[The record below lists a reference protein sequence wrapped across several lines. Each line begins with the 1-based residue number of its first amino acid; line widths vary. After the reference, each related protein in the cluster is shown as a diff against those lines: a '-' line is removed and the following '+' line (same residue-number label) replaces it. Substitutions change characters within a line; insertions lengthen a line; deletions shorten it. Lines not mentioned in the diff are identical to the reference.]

1 MGIDSQKSLYF
12 HSMNFIVSLLLSG
25 FLSIVKVNSSPKND
39 VHFHIDLAQGTEDNK
54 MNPTVIEDGNDY
66 AEDDIETDEDI
77 EDTTSEDEEDIA
89 SEEDVED
96 QREEYGTDYASSKTK
111 NKLKKKRNKLP
122 EECRNLKWN
131 LDHPEMGELFK
142 KLKKKHC

>member
-12 HSMNFIVSLLLSG
+12 HSMNFIVSLLLSV
-25 FLSIVKVNSSPKND
+25 FLSIVKVNSSPEND

-54 MNPTVIEDGNDY
+54 MSPTVIEDGNDY
-66 AEDDIETDEDI
+66 AEDGIETDEDI
-77 EDTTSEDEEDIA
+77 EDKTSEDE
-89 SEEDVED
+89 ED
-96 QREEYGTDYASSKTK
+96 QREEYGTDYASKETK

-122 EECRNLKWN
+122 KKCRNLKWN